1 MQGLSLPA
9 LIRRLKLGVDDSSEQ
24 EETRARLAMLT
35 AAMDVLRN
43 DPRRAAL
50 PDDVLKR
57 LETEMEDTAPEN
69 PADKPMHDAA
79 RVLKGAAL
87 AAQRAALI
95 AEWRANHIS
104 DEVLHHLE
112 EELDYR
118 EARL

>member
-1 MQGLSLPA
+1 VHG
-9 LIRRLKLGVDDSSEQ
+9 D
-24 EETRARLAMLT
+24 
-35 AAMDVLRN
+35 
-43 DPRRAAL
+43 
-50 PDDVLKR
+50 
-57 LETEMEDTAPEN
+57 
-69 PADKPMHDAA
+69 DAA
-79 RVLKGAAL
+79 TTEAGRALKGAAL